1 MTHEP
6 MLNIREKAPLVIMG
20 ALIVAHV
27 IQLILPETMLS
38 RVQPWLIL
46 SPVDI
51 DGVSLLQKLISL
63 PGHSLLHADFTHLL
77 MNSFMIVAFGVVTIQ
92 GLRADIR
99 LRPQILSPLQKF
111 FLIFILGVIG
121 GGVFQWGW
129 WALSGQFGFAIG
141 ASGGGSALFA
151 AMAYAIGGR
160 DRLLKFGLGWGA
172 INLIFA
178 LFGTS
183 LGVNIAWAAHIGGFV
198 LGVIL
203 AIYWVRPNSTSFKLN

>member
-6 MLNIREKAPLVIMG
+6 MLNVREKAPLVIMG
-20 ALIVAHV
+20 VLIIAHV
-27 IQLILPETMLS
+27 IRLVLPETILGII
-38 RVQPWLIL
+38 QPWLVL
-46 SPVDI
+46 SPVDLEAI
-51 DGVSLLQKLISL
+51 SLPQKLISL

-77 MNSFMIVAFGVVTIQ
+77 MNSFMIAAFGIVTIQ

-99 LRPQILSPLQKF
+99 LRPHILSPVQKF
-111 FLIFILGVIG
+111 FIIFLLGVIG

-129 WALSGQFGFAIG
+129 WSLSGQFGFAIG

-160 DRLLKFGLGWGA
+160 DRLLKFGLGWGV

-178 LFGTS
+178 FFGSS
-183 LGVNIAWAAHIGGFV
+183 LGVNIAWSAHIGGFV
-198 LGVIL
+198 MGAIL